1 MRHHHLYATN
11 GNVPEHTT
19 TTTDNTATVD
29 TVGGLGTT
37 TATTNNTT
45 DGGSV
50 QPALCGASSSRPPRL
65 QDPSSYGS

>member
-1 MRHHHLYATN
+1 MRHHNQYATN

-29 TVGGLGTT
+29 TVGGSGTT

-50 QPALCGASSSRPPRL
+50 QPALCGASSSRSRPPRL
-65 QDPSSYGS
+65 QDLSS